1 MVVSA
6 LIFMWILWPCQMS
19 TVSDANTKAYEW
31 VQWYKHIF
39 WIGKTVYFNNVWSN
53 IKTDGLCI
61 TNVIA
66 GLRAKSGV

>member
-1 MVVSA
+1 
-6 LIFMWILWPCQMS
+6 MS
-19 TVSDANTKAYEW
+19 TVSDANTKAYDW

-39 WIGKTVYFNNVWSN
+39 ELVEQHNTVYFNNVWSN